1 MSFPAEQ
8 LAALLQRTQQIAEI
22 QKNQELQKESQ
33 NDENLSRNSESPR
46 SNPSNQSE
54 QVAVKTFTINL
65 RSSGIIKIVSTKRV
79 HYHGVNFRKIRCNQ
93 KLLYLNFQPIEG
105 LKTFSILNNL
115 LLFVILRRHG
125 KNSDIMKLFKT
136 MFHINFCVK

>member
-54 QVAVKTFTINL
+54 QVTVKTFIIIL
-65 RSSGIIKIVSTKRV
+65 RSSGIIKIVSAKRV
-79 HYHGVNFRKIRCNQ
+79 
-93 KLLYLNFQPIEG
+93 
-105 LKTFSILNNL
+105 
-115 LLFVILRRHG
+115 
-125 KNSDIMKLFKT
+125 
-136 MFHINFCVK
+136 